1 METAEFELKQWLLQ
15 LDFLRGDGLWV
26 SEVFLIILIAVVFN
40 FIQKRI
46 LKKLHARLEMTE
58 NPWDEALIESLAKP
72 ISAFVWLWGITI
84 AANVIGDANNVS
96 IFNQIVEPV
105 RQIGVVV
112 ILTWFVLRLIVR
124 IEHNIIKIGR
134 EKERDYD
141 VTTVQAITKL
151 IRVSVFITG
160 ALIMMQELG
169 VSVSGVLAFGG
180 IGGMA
185 IGFAAKDLLS
195 NFFGGLMLYLDRPFA
210 VGDWIRSPD
219 RNIEGTVENIGWRLT
234 LIRTFNKRPLYVPN
248 STFASISVE
257 NPSRMSHRRIKETIG
272 VRYDDGGKLNEIL
285 NDVRD
290 MLNNHDE
297 IDTSQTL
304 MVNFNEF
311 APSSLDFFI
320 YTFTK
325 TTNWVKY
332 HKVKQDVLF
341 KILQIIEQHGAEVAF
356 PTSTLHL
363 NGEISQPGNVQS
375 GAVQPAFS
383 QTEFAQSRGGDNG

>member
-1 METAEFELKQWLLQ
+1 MGTPEFELKKWLLQ
-15 LDFLRGDGLWV
+15 LDFLRGDGLWI
-26 SEVFLIILIAVVFN
+26 SEVFLIVLIAVVFN
-40 FIQKRI
+40 FIQKRM
-46 LKKLHARLEMTE
+46 LKKLHTKLEKTE

-72 ISAFVWLWGITI
+72 ISAFIWLWGITI

-96 IFNQIVEPV
+96 IFNQIVDPV

-124 IEHNIIKIGR
+124 IERNIIKIGR
-134 EKERDYD
+134 EKEDNYD

-169 VSVSGVLAFGG
+169 ISVSGVLAFGG
-180 IGGMA
+180 IGGIA

-219 RNIEGTVENIGWRLT
+219 RKIEGTVENIGWRLT

-272 VRYDDGGKLNEIL
+272 VRYDDAGRLNDIL
-285 NDVRD
+285 NDVHD

-297 IDTSQTL
+297 IDSSQTL

-341 KILQIIEQHGAEVAF
+341 QILQIIEQHGAEVAF

-363 NGEISQPGNVQS
+363 NGEISQPGNVQ
-375 GAVQPAFS
+375 AQFS
-383 QTEFAQSRGGDNG
+383 QAEFAQPKGGDNG